1 MIPPFFL
8 VCADGDI
15 LVFRSLDEAESYM
28 ESPDVEAGEYV
39 AGFDRTGTRLTIAVV
54 EPTKHGRV
62 LGIIPTLQLTRVLLR
77 EGSEP
82 GAAAD
87 ELRSLLASRLG
98 MPDEPSLAVLVQR
111 AEAAPSLPRR

>member
-1 MIPPFFL
+1 MTPPFFL

-15 LVFRSLDEAESYM
+15 LVFHSLNEAESYM

-39 AGFDRTGTRLTIAVV
+39 AGFDGIGTKLTIAVA
-54 EPTKHGRV
+54 EPTKHFRV
-62 LGIIPTLQLTRVLLR
+62 LGIIPMLQLTRVLLR

-98 MPDEPSLAVLVQR
+98 MLDEPSLAALVQR
-111 AEAAPSLPRR
+111 AECAPSPPRR